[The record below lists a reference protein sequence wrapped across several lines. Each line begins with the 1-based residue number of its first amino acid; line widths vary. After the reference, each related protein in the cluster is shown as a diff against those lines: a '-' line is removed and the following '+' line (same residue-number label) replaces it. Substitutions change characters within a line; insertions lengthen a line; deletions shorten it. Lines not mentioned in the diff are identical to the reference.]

1 MFNSSRESESSSI
14 NSSYPEIS
22 EDGSGSDYSPLI
34 DATPGKYTKIWI
46 KSRPR
51 KKS

>member
-1 MFNSSRESESSSI
+1 MFNSSRESESSI

-34 DATPGKYTKIWI
+34 DATPGKSKKKIN
-46 KSRPR
+46 
-51 KKS
+51 